1 MHTKS
6 SSSSSL
12 PYIALA
18 ISPPPIA
25 NADELDISAPT
36 LDALHTT
43 SFNPSTEI
51 LTLTHIEAFEISA
64 AFYNGFYTRTRYAY
78 TAAYRE
84 ISEFEKVEGMQRRDV
99 SETAEP
105 QKARLRCVSEGRPR
119 ARTSVAVSERAQQN
133 DCWC

>member
-84 ISEFEKVEGMQRRDV
+84 ISEFEKVEGNAAERRV
-99 SETAEP
+99 
-105 QKARLRCVSEGRPR
+105 
-119 ARTSVAVSERAQQN
+119 
-133 DCWC
+133 